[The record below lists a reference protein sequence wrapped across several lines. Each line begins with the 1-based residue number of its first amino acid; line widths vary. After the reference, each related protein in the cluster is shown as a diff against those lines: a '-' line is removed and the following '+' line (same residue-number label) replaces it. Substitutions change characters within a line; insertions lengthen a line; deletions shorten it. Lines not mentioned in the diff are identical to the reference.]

1 MNVPQNGFF
10 CNRHFVEIL
19 VSLLIH
25 LLTFKM
31 KFELF
36 FFNISKDYKDSLVY
50 DPQNYP
56 SFFFLIAVSIKDT
69 HGISGLAIPF
79 I

>member
-1 MNVPQNGFF
+1 
-10 CNRHFVEIL
+10 
-19 VSLLIH
+19 
-25 LLTFKM
+25 M